1 MRATLEEAF
10 KRALEQKQL
19 KEQIDAWQDEP
30 QEKTM
35 PKHVF
40 KPTNNASRATF
51 HFIRE
56 NPNLTQK
63 ELVFELGVRGF
74 KKTTVA
80 SLITQFIRSGF
91 VQRVD
96 GKLTA
101 LIKEYQPIKA
111 KPAKKKAVEIM
122 RRPSV
127 PKEIQAIIED
137 IWTPSQILD
146 KLSVMQ
152 AKQLYTELKQIFSN

>member
-1 MRATLEEAF
+1 M
-10 KRALEQKQL
+10 
-19 KEQIDAWQDEP
+19 
-30 QEKTM
+30 
-35 PKHVF
+35 
-40 KPTNNASRATF
+40 
-51 HFIRE
+51 
-56 NPNLTQK
+56 
-63 ELVFELGVRGF
+63 FELGVRGF